1 MSVVARNRSMSATT
15 TLTSIHLVP
24 DWRPV
29 PDMALDADVVSPLLL
44 LRAEM
49 ASLSPRP
56 MWAQMAL
63 SGRGKSDADI
73 LSPFI
78 GTMQYGQDT
87 VFCDGEYETEY
98 YGLQTKMMIC
108 ADGHGRGG
116 NDASRYVVERFV
128 RDFRRPG
135 FMHRLRVGLDT
146 GRMPFD
152 MIHRFFER
160 VDKEYRCAG
169 GSTCSVV
176 LVLTYK
182 DRTYLLTCNVGDS
195 PIWLADEGRL
205 FPLYDD
211 HAWDSAH
218 EYRDYMTR
226 CERMGLVPR
235 EVVMGR
241 FNCGGGM
248 IARDDGTY
256 RPFRLYKDGTVD
268 LNEAELD
275 EFETKK
281 TIVENMGGL
290 QSVRRKMDYRILPDG
305 DVEMRPNRATRHENW
320 GCTPLIPPA
329 EAILYHNA
337 LTMTGMGGLQMT
349 RSFGDR
355 AHKASCHVHVTPSIH
370 FIELRKPVVV
380 IVCSDGVD
388 DALWRHQLASMAVKD
403 VSAES
408 QAQAILKEA
417 CHHGSNRL
425 LRSSLLHDDC
435 SLVVAHIN

>member
-1 MSVVARNRSMSATT
+1 MSATIT
-15 TLTSIHLVP
+15 ATATVRLVP
-24 DWRPV
+24 DWRPA
-29 PDMALDADVVSPLLL
+29 PDIALDAGVVSPFLL
-44 LRAEM
+44 LRSEM

-56 MWAQMAL
+56 MWARMAL
-63 SGRGKSDADI
+63 SGRGKSDAAAEVP
-73 LSPFI
+73 SPFS
-78 GTMQYGQDT
+78 GVRQYGQDT

-116 NDASRYVVERFV
+116 EDASRYVVERFV

-135 FMHRLRVGLDT
+135 FMHSLRAGLDT

-160 VDKEYRCAG
+160 VDQEYRRIG

-182 DRTYLLTCNVGDS
+182 DRTYLLACNVGDS
-195 PIWLADEGRL
+195 PIWLADGDRL

-211 HAWDSAH
+211 HAWDSSR
-218 EYRDYMTR
+218 EYRDYLDR
-226 CERMGLVPR
+226 CDRMGLAPR

-256 RPFRLYKDGTVD
+256 RPFRLYKEGTAD
-268 LNEAELD
+268 LNEGELD

-281 TIVENMGGL
+281 TIVKNMGGL
-290 QSVRRKMDYRILPDG
+290 QSVRRKLDYRADG
-305 DVEMRPNRATRHENW
+305 GRTETRPIRASRHENW

-329 EAILYHNA
+329 EAILYHNS

-355 AHKASCHVHVTPSIH
+355 SHKASCHVHATPSIH
-370 FIELRKPVVV
+370 FIELRKPVSV
-380 IVCSDGVD
+380 IVCSDGID
-388 DALWRHQLASMAVKD
+388 DALWRHQLSSMAGAAD
-403 VSAES
+403 VSPETRT
-408 QAQAILKEA
+408 QAILKEA
-417 CHHGSNRL
+417 CYHGSSRL
-425 LRSSLLHDDC
+425 HRSSFLHDDC
-435 SLVVAHIN
+435 SLVVAHID